1 MDEQMKPDRAPEETA
16 PDLKT
21 VRETRGLTLQEIF
34 ETSRVSL
41 ENLAAVENGDFH
53 RLPPPVYA
61 RNFIR
66 KYAQAIGVD
75 AKPILG
81 RYEKYLEGLK
91 PPQEGAEVRKPWPE
105 TDRRYRF
112 LFMSLAA
119 VIVAGILVSI
129 LFLYDQ
135 AEKPSAP
142 TPALQSPPAKEMP
155 ASAPVTEPAAPAPPT
170 ATEPAPAAIPATPV
184 SPAQAPSPASAPTLT
199 PAPDPAAKAA
209 LPPAGAG
216 KMYHL
221 IIEARELT
229 WIRITEDR
237 NPSYQALL
245 KPGDRMERMAS
256 EFFQLDIGNAG
267 GLNMTFD
274 GKPLGSLGKPGQIIH
289 LRLPER
295 GSERKTP

>member
-1 MDEQMKPDRAPEETA
+1 MDDKKEVKPERT
-16 PDLKT
+16 T
-21 VRETRGLTLQEIF
+21 SRETVSDLQTAREARGLSLQAIF
-34 ETSRVSL
+34 ETTRVGL
-41 ENLAAVENGDFH
+41 DNLAAVENGDYH

-75 AKPILG
+75 EKPILG
-81 RYEKYLEGLK
+81 RYEKHLESLK
-91 PPQEGAEVRKPWPE
+91 PPQEGTEVRKPWPE
-105 TDRRYRF
+105 ADRRYRF

-119 VIVAGILVSI
+119 VIVAGILVSA

-135 AEKPSAP
+135 AGKPPSPAP
-142 TPALQSPPAKEMP
+142 AVESTPAKEMP
-155 ASAPVTEPAAPAPPT
+155 APAAAVPDGLART
-170 ATEPAPAAIPATPV
+170 TEA
-184 SPAQAPSPASAPTLT
+184 
-199 PAPDPAAKAA
+199 APDPVPASEEKTI
-209 LPPAGAG
+209 LPPAAAG

-256 EFFQLDIGNAG
+256 DFFQLDIGNAG
-267 GLNMTFD
+267 GINLTFQ

-289 LRLPER
+289 MRLPEK
-295 GSERKTP
+295 GTERKSP